1 MNNKSNINIY
11 RRVTSVGVLCIALF
25 GSVVFSGCT
34 AQERARSFGGTA
46 EVKLPAGRKLITVT
60 FKETDIWYLTRA
72 AKPDEKPET
81 YEFTESASW
90 GILEGKVI
98 IREQ

>member
-1 MNNKSNINIY
+1 MKLKNIIKLPQAG
-11 RRVTSVGVLCIALF
+11 RLCVLALAT
-25 GSVVFSGCT
+25 GSALWLSGCT

-46 EVKLPAGRKLITVT
+46 EVELPAGRKLINVT

-81 YEFTESASW
+81 YEFAESASW
-90 GILEGKVI
+90 GLLEGKII
-98 IREQ
+98 IREK